1 MSVSIL
7 VAEND
12 ALLQS
17 LLVEILGREEGFEI
31 VGSVGTIPEALEAV
45 AQLRPQVLLLDLDLM
60 GPAGVKVLATLGE
73 LPEAPSVLALSGDEN
88 EDTQLEA
95 IKNGVCGFL
104 PKSQGAAA
112 LPEAIRAL
120 AHGQLWFSPQL
131 SVRIF
136 REYHQ
141 LVRRFREHERPANQL
156 SARECE
162 VLQRVARGMTNNQ
175 IARDLFM
182 SIHTVKLH
190 VQNILRKLNLP
201 NRTEAAVF
209 AVKEGLL
216 DTCS

>member
-1 MSVSIL
+1 MSVRIL
-7 VAEND
+7 VAESD

-17 LLVEILGREEGFEI
+17 LLVEILEREDGFEI
-31 VGSVGTIPEALEAV
+31 VGRVGTMLEALDAV
-45 AQLRPQVLLLDLDLM
+45 SQLKPQVLLLDLDLM
-60 GPAGVKVLATLGE
+60 GAGGVKVLSSLDA

-95 IKNGVCGFL
+95 IENGVCGFL

-112 LPEAIRAL
+112 LPQAIRAL
-120 AHGQLWFSPQL
+120 AGGELWFSAQL

-141 LVRRFREHERPANQL
+141 LVRRFREQERPTNQL
-156 SARECE
+156 SARERE
-162 VLQRVARGMTNNQ
+162 VLQLVARGMTNNQ

-216 DTCS
+216 DPCS

>member
-1 MSVSIL
+1 MSVRIL

-31 VGSVGTIPEALEAV
+31 VGSVGTIPEALQAV
-45 AQLRPQVLLLDLDLM
+45 AELRPQVLVLDLDLM
-60 GPAGVKVLATLGE
+60 GASGVKVLESLGGV
-73 LPEAPSVLALSGDEN
+73 PGAPSVLALSGDEN
-88 EDTQLEA
+88 EETQLEA
-95 IKNGVCGFL
+95 IRSGVCGFL
-104 PKSQGAAA
+104 PKSQGASA
-112 LPEAIRAL
+112 LPQAIRAL

-131 SVRIF
+131 SLRIF

-141 LVRRFREHERPANQL
+141 LVRRFREEERPTNQL
-156 SARECE
+156 STRERE

-209 AVKEGLL
+209 AVREGLL

>member
-1 MSVSIL
+1 MSVRIL

-17 LLVEILGREEGFEI
+17 LLVEILGREDGFEI
-31 VGSVGTIPEALEAV
+31 VGRVGTIPEAIEAV
-45 AQLRPQVLLLDLDLM
+45 AQLKPQVLLLDLDLM
-60 GPAGVKVLATLGE
+60 GAGGVKVLQSLEDLAD
-73 LPEAPSVLALSGDEN
+73 APSVLALSGDDT

-95 IKNGVCGFL
+95 IENGICGFL

-112 LPEAIRAL
+112 LPQAIRAL
-120 AHGQLWFSPQL
+120 ADGELWFSPQL
-131 SVRIF
+131 SARIF

-141 LVRRFREHERPANQL
+141 LVRRFREQERPTNQL
-156 SARECE
+156 STRERE